1 MKPARKAATP
11 DTGVDSRQDADVFA
25 RRAEPFA
32 TTLRRR
38 QKNSGIRRK
47 GERTR
52 DRLKI
57 AALQVL
63 EERGYLKLR
72 VSDVCKRARVSAAAF
87 YQYFRNKQDVTVEV
101 LTEFLHYNFRI
112 GNGPAVERSFFD
124 SLREAN
130 LMWIGSVRANAG
142 LMRCLLQ
149 LGDQVPE
156 FKKLNQ
162 RLNYEWFAYVTE
174 RLLKRYPRLRT
185 DERTVLLAVYA
196 LGGMMDEL
204 SRKVLVAREENLEA
218 VIEATAPSDEALAEF
233 LSVLWYRALFAAD
246 PPDVSFA
253 ASRSLLRLSSV
264 DPAAVQ
270 RR

>member
-1 MKPARKAATP
+1 MKPVRKAPTTV
-11 DTGVDSRQDADVFA
+11 TGVDKTQDDDVFA

-112 GNGPAVERSFFD
+112 GNGTAAERSFFD

-130 LMWIGSVRANAG
+130 LTWIGSVRANAG

-162 RLNYEWFAYVTE
+162 QLNYEWFAYVTE
-174 RLLKRYPRLRT
+174 RLLKRYPRLRA
-185 DERTVLLAVYA
+185 DDRTVLLAVYA

-204 SRKVLVAREENLEA
+204 SRKVLVAREESLEA
-218 VIEATAPSDEALAEF
+218 IIEATAPSDEALAEF

-246 PPDVSFA
+246 PPGVSFA
-253 ASRSLLRLSSV
+253 ASRSLVRLSAV
-264 DPAAVQ
+264 DPTGAG